1 MSRRSNIR
9 WQKSDSEEL
18 NRAVKNFNAKI
29 SRLEKKNP
37 ELKNA
42 LPEKVSA
49 RQLKELINTRQD
61 LKREINSLRRFS
73 KKGSEEIET
82 YGDYNIKVTKWQRKE
97 MNRRVGIINRK
108 RQQRLEELEEL
119 EMQSGGESL
128 GYTKGQ
134 LGMGRI
140 ERVEL
145 APMKALTKGMNQRDV
160 NMKWRNILKESQS
173 EFLQEKDY
181 RCRENYIKGLEENFN
196 PSDVEDIIAEIEDMD
211 IKDFIK
217 TFYSDQDASFEGI
230 YAPNNEQYEGYLS
243 QLKSVWL

>member
-1 MSRRSNIR
+1 MPRRGNIK
-9 WQKSDSEEL
+9 WQKSDNQEL
-18 NRAVKNFNAKI
+18 SKAVKNFNAKI
-29 SRLEKKNP
+29 RRLEKKNP

-42 LPEKVSA
+42 LPEKVSVK
-49 RQLKELINTRQD
+49 QLKELINTRQD
-61 LKREINSLRRFS
+61 LKREINSLKRFS
-73 KKGSEEIET
+73 KKGNEEIET
-82 YGDYNIKVTKWQRKE
+82 YGDYNIKITKWQRTE
-97 MNRRVGIINRK
+97 MNRRIGVINRK
-108 RQQRLEELEEL
+108 RKQRLNELEEL
-119 EMQSGGESL
+119 EMQSGGEGL

-145 APMKALTKGMNQRDV
+145 APMKGLTKGMNQRDV
-160 NMKWRNILKESQS
+160 FMKWRNVLKESQS

-181 RCRENYIKGLEENFN
+181 RCRENYIKGLMENFN
-196 PSDVEDIIAEIEDMD
+196 YGDVEEIIDEIERMD

-243 QLKSVWL
+243 QLKTVWL

>member
-1 MSRRSNIR
+1 MARRSKIR

-18 NRAVKNFNAKI
+18 SKAVKNFNAKL

-37 ELKNA
+37 EIKNA
-42 LPEKVSA
+42 LPERVSV
-49 RQLKELINTRQD
+49 RQLKEMINTRQD
-61 LKREINSLRRFS
+61 LQREINSLKRFS
-73 KKGSEEIET
+73 QRGSEEIET
-82 YGDYNIKVTKWQRKE
+82 YGDYNINITKWQRTE

-108 RQQRLEELEEL
+108 RKERLDQLEQL

-134 LGMGRI
+134 LGMGRV

-145 APMKALTKGMNQRDV
+145 APMKALTRGMNQRDV
-160 NMKWRNILKESQS
+160 SMKWKNILKESQS
-173 EFLQEKDY
+173 GFLKEKDY

-196 PSDVEDIIAEIEDMD
+196 PNDVEKIINAIEKQPIDE
-211 IKDFIK
+211 FIK

-230 YAPNNEQYEGYLS
+230 YAPNNEQYEGYLTKLES
-243 QLKSVWL
+243 IWL